1 MPYRKCL
8 HGFGFGTISYPQPL
22 LNVVH
27 NIFIN
32 DFYFANKRYSK
43 QSIFWLLFK
52 KNRQIC
58 ITLEQDDS
66 DRLWTILILLIK
78 SQNVMDFWL
87 VVLFLQGPRLYLRAS
102 TSLSISLDWYF
113 LLVGIILSNVCI
125 VYTLALM
132 VIHVL
137 WDLAAAGADQDLVGD
152 FFHYLQIVTRNWLL
166 GTTALLLLLRFLVL
180 FRYRCDQEVPADGPW
195 VKMFQ

>member
-1 MPYRKCL
+1 MVALQKMSSWFWFWYDIVPPTPGRYTSAKRR
-8 HGFGFGTISYPQPL
+8 
-22 LNVVH
+22 

-87 VVLFLQGPRLYLRAS
+87 VVLFLQGPRLFLRAS
-102 TSLSISLDWYF
+102 GSLFHLIGTFY
-113 LLVGIILSNVCI
+113 LLVSFSVMSFS
-125 VYTLALM
+125 AM
-132 VIHVL
+132 SS
-137 WDLAAAGADQDLVGD
+137 
-152 FFHYLQIVTRNWLL
+152 
-166 GTTALLLLLRFLVL
+166 
-180 FRYRCDQEVPADGPW
+180 
-195 VKMFQ
+195 

>member
-1 MPYRKCL
+1 MVALQKMSSWFWFWYDIVPPTPGRYTSAKRR
-8 HGFGFGTISYPQPL
+8 
-22 LNVVH
+22 

-87 VVLFLQGPRLYLRAS
+87 VVLFLQGPRLFLRAS
-102 TSLSISLDWYF
+102 SSLFHLIGSFYLLD
-113 LLVGIILSNVCI
+113 VGIILSNVI
-125 VYTLALM
+125 LGYALLSNVYLNN
-132 VIHVL
+132 VIISI
-137 WDLAAAGADQDLVGD
+137 
-152 FFHYLQIVTRNWLL
+152 YLQ
-166 GTTALLLLLRFLVL
+166 
-180 FRYRCDQEVPADGPW
+180 RYR
-195 VKMFQ
+195 F

>member
-78 SQNVMDFWL
+78 SQNVMNFWL
-87 VVLFLQGPRLYLRAS
+87 VVLFLQGPRLFLRAS
-102 TSLSISLDWYF
+102 SSLFHLIGSFYLLD
-113 LLVGIILSNVCI
+113 VGIILSNVI
-125 VYTLALM
+125 LGYAILSNVYLNN
-132 VIHVL
+132 VIISI
-137 WDLAAAGADQDLVGD
+137 
-152 FFHYLQIVTRNWLL
+152 YLQ
-166 GTTALLLLLRFLVL
+166 
-180 FRYRCDQEVPADGPW
+180 RYRC
-195 VKMFQ
+195 